1 MPRPMRR
8 EDRGRVLALAA
19 AIVAA
24 AVTIGAS
31 ACAHAGATGEGGE
44 SAYQA
49 NVALRPDSTL
59 RIART
64 QLEHHNFKVSAAG
77 ANAIVTFPAPIPA
90 HLQDASTKG
99 RYWMLR
105 VAADPRAIGGGS
117 RLTVTGYVLPPA
129 SSSAGGA
136 APPPKEA
143 VVVTSA
149 NRALFGE
156 VQAAGRWI
164 QDEAFRN
171 RKRGR

>member
-1 MPRPMRR
+1 MFAAELRLFDASDLRR
-8 EDRGRVLALAA
+8 AHARDFVRGNRHADAA
-19 AIVAA
+19 AADQ
-24 AVTIGAS
+24 
-31 ACAHAGATGEGGE
+31 HAEFA
-44 SAYQA
+44 
-49 NVALRPDSTL
+49 
-59 RIART
+59 
-64 QLEHHNFKVSAAG
+64 
-77 ANAIVTFPAPIPA
+77 APISDVMPDFA
-90 HLQDASTKG
+90 GVIGDKLSTAKVEWKAPEKPSTVSDASVHAFFKSTAQKQDASTKG